1 MLLIILYFECYKNWL
16 LKYVELNLKAVKA
29 KIRKIVG
36 KTKEIQIFKTLPCM
50 DEYIVIKIMSLIHL
64 VRKYLV
70 KAKAC
75 LKLLIQPQ
83 VSWI

>member
-36 KTKEIQIFKTLPCM
+36 KTKEIQTLPCM
-50 DEYIVIKIMSLIHL
+50 DKYIVIKIMSLIHL